1 MIDAADVEA
10 IERATIAA
18 LPPEAVIEIG
28 GWLVALGAG
37 AARRS
42 KSAVPLSHELA
53 ADAAALDAIEAA
65 YAERGLTPGFRICDG
80 PGLDGVRAALADRGY
95 RPEQPTL
102 VKVGDVAGMRQVC
115 GGEPAEVIA
124 SPDESWKAVFLGPG
138 FDPAD
143 GASRIDLLTRSGENR
158 FGAVRDAAGAA
169 LAVGVASFGDGW
181 ASVHGMRTA
190 AAHRG
195 QGLAGRVLAGLA
207 QSAEDRGLTRVF
219 LQVEEPN
226 APARSLYRRAG
237 FRPAWRYFYWSKP
250 PGQGA

>member
-1 MIDAADVEA
+1 MIESNDVAA

-18 LPPEAVIEIG
+18 LSPEAVLEIG

-42 KSAVPLSHELA
+42 RSAVPLSHDLA
-53 ADAAALDAIEAA
+53 ADARTLDAIEAA
-65 YAERGLTPGFRICDG
+65 YAERGLTPGFRICDA
-80 PGLDGVRAALADRGY
+80 PGLEGVRQALAARGY

-102 VKVGDVAGMRQVC
+102 VKIGDTGGMRLAC
-115 GGEPAEVIA
+115 AGAPAEVSEA
-124 SPDESWKAVFLGPG
+124 PDESWTSVFLGPG

-143 GASRIDLLTRSGENR
+143 GASRIDLLTRSGQNR
-158 FGAVRDAAGAA
+158 FGAVRDAGAA

-190 AAHRG
+190 AERRG

-207 QSAEDRGLTRVF
+207 QAAEARGLTRVF

-226 APARSLYRRAG
+226 AAARALYRRAG
-237 FRPAWRYFYWSKP
+237 FQPAWRYFYWAR
-250 PGQGA
+250 G

>member
-1 MIDAADVEA
+1 MIAPGDVEA

-18 LPPEAVIEIG
+18 LSPEAVLEVG

-53 ADAAALDAIEAA
+53 ADSATLDAIEAA
-65 YAERGLTPGFRICDG
+65 YAARGLTPGFRICDA
-80 PGLDGVRAALADRGY
+80 PGLQSVREALAVRGY

-102 VKVGDVAGMRQVC
+102 VKVGETARMRAACDGV
-115 GGEPAEVIA
+115 PAEVA
-124 SPDESWKAVFLGPG
+124 DAPDESWTAVFLGPG

-143 GASRIDLLTRSGENR
+143 GASRISLLTRSGANR
-158 FGAVRDAAGAA
+158 FASVREAGAA
-169 LAVGVASFGDGW
+169 VAVGVGSYAYGW

-190 AAHRG
+190 ADRRG
-195 QGLAGRVLAGLA
+195 QGLAARVLAGLA
-207 QSAEDRGLTRVF
+207 RAAEDRGLSRVF

-226 APARSLYRRAG
+226 APARALYRRTG
-237 FRPAWRYFYWSKP
+237 FKPAWRYFYWARSP
-250 PGQGA
+250 A